1 MKKDVTL
8 WLLEELLSDKYAQP
22 ASVKAYEPEECIFHA
37 GDAGDYLGILL
48 SGRIEIRKNGKSI
61 SFEGAGAMF
70 GEMGLIDHLPRAADV
85 YAVSHSR
92 VMEVREGQFMA
103 LLEENAHFSLCVMRI
118 LTERLR
124 SRMES

>member
-8 WLLEELLSDKYAQP
+8 WLLEELLSDRYAQS
-22 ASVKAYEPEECIFHA
+22 ASVKVYAPEECVFHA

-48 SGRIEIRKNGKSI
+48 SGRVEIRKNGKSI

-92 VMEVREGQFMA
+92 IMEVREGQFMA
-103 LLEENAHFSLCVMRI
+103 LLEENAYFSLCVMRV

-124 SRMES
+124 ARMES